1 MAGKIIQVLT
11 LALACNLAWSA
22 DNADKCAAAAQEKK
36 VNPKCMVKVD
46 TPDFK
51 FEGEVTKDFDLSKS
65 PKDWFKTQ
73 PIINAL
79 LELGE
84 KHIYKEA
91 GKDKL
96 PLWVFRPEGMRKDE
110 LKPCV
115 MFIHGGSW
123 GGNAPMFAPQC
134 LYLSRIG
141 IIGVTVEFRCYND
154 KAGISPKTC
163 LADCLSAYRW
173 LRKNGKE
180 LGIDTDKIL
189 LSGESAGGHLSLSM
203 LTLEG
208 YADPSDDKS
217 IPIDPKALILFDP
230 AIDLVDG
237 WKGGQ
242 ERLKP
247 FNIAPETFSPA
258 HHVRPGMP
266 ETLVISGS
274 LDGVIP
280 PDLIRAFVKRMEEK
294 GNKAAFIEYPGMGH
308 AVFNYGFTGVG
319 SEYFLK
325 GMKHVEDFLQKIGY
339 LPSK

>member
-1 MAGKIIQVLT
+1 MLGVAVLGSWT
-11 LALACNLAWSA
+11 QAAE
-22 DNADKCAAAAQEKK
+22 NAVPQKK
-36 VNPKCMVKVD
+36 VNPKCVINID

-51 FEGEVTKDFDLSKS
+51 FNGEVTKDFDLSKS
-65 PKDWFKTQ
+65 PKDWSKTQ

-84 KHIYKEA
+84 MHIYKEVNNE
-91 GKDKL
+91 KL
-96 PLWVFRPEGMRKDE
+96 PFWLFRPEGMSKDE

-123 GGNAPMFAPQC
+123 SGNAPMFAPQC

-141 IIGVTVEFRCYND
+141 IIGVTVEFRRYND
-154 KAGISPKTC
+154 KTGISPKDC

-173 LRKNGKE
+173 LRKNGAS
-180 LGIDTDKIL
+180 LGIDTNKII

-208 YADPSDDKS
+208 YDDSSDDKS

-230 AIDLVDG
+230 AIDLIDG

-247 FNIAPETFSPA
+247 FNIDPKTFSPA
-258 HHVRPGMP
+258 HYVRTGMP

-274 LDGVIP
+274 NDGVIP

-294 GNKAAFIEYPGMGH
+294 GNKATFIEYPGLGH
-308 AVFNYGFTGVG
+308 AVFNYGFNGVG

-325 GMKHVEDFLQKIGY
+325 GMGHVEELLRKLGY
-339 LPSK
+339 LPVK